1 MSWTMFF
8 IIILCIFYSRG
19 LSASDK
25 QAGLSRLPMNNSV
38 AAYLWFTPF
47 HVDTLQL
54 ELRYFSGWH
63 QSNNFANNNYV
74 AEFCLFQEVVNSLPA
89 RLRLVLRFPC
99 ANIAA
104 LAQL

>member
-1 MSWTMFF
+1 
-8 IIILCIFYSRG
+8 
-19 LSASDK
+19 
-25 QAGLSRLPMNNSV
+25 MNNSV
-38 AAYLWFTPF
+38 AAYLWLTPF

-63 QSNNFANNNYV
+63 QSYNFANNNYV

-104 LAQL
+104 LARLYESGGRMHFAYVVSDATKNGYWDGCL

>member
-1 MSWTMFF
+1 MSWTMFLLLF
-8 IIILCIFYSRG
+8 CAYFDSRG

-25 QAGLSRLPMNNSV
+25 QAGLSRLPENSSV

-104 LAQL
+104 LARL